1 MELLIFYCILILHSG
16 MSILLKEKF
25 ELIEWLFMAT
35 NLIHYR
41 ALKKEEARSIS
52 LFFMLFSVSDGWMAS
67 TTN

>member
-1 MELLIFYCILILHSG
+1 MELLLFYCILILHNG

-35 NLIHYR
+35 NLIHCR
-41 ALKKEEARSIS
+41 ALNKEETRSIS
-52 LFFMLFSVSDGWMAS
+52 FFSILFSVSDGWMAS